1 MEASVVAVWYALFV
15 GFFITKKLSL
25 KEVFNAMKLANI
37 STGTILIVVGVS
49 TIFGRFLTMYQIPQ
63 QLAAQMML
71 YTTNP
76 ILILLLIAALL
87 FFLGMFMETLAT
99 IVVLAPVFLPI
110 IKSVGIDPV
119 FFGVFWV
126 ITNEIA
132 LLTPPLGVNLF
143 IAMNLSNLPL
153 ERVAKGACP
162 YIFLLILVVFFL
174 IFFPDVVTFLPKALG
189 MY

>member
-1 MEASVVAVWYALFV
+1 
-15 GFFITKKLSL
+15 
-25 KEVFNAMKLANI
+25 
-37 STGTILIVVGVS
+37 
-49 TIFGRFLTMYQIPQ
+49 
-63 QLAAQMML
+63 
-71 YTTNP
+71 
-76 ILILLLIAALL
+76 
-87 FFLGMFMETLAT
+87 MFMETLAT

-174 IFFPDVVTFLPKALG
+174 IFCPDVVTFLPKALG

>member
-1 MEASVVAVWYALFV
+1 MIATAVCVALGMGIYRMKWNIFEEMIKKTV
-15 GFFITKKLSL
+15 GD
-25 KEVFNAMKLANI
+25 A
-37 STGTILIVVGVS
+37 GVS
-49 TIFGRFLTMYQIPQ
+49 
-63 QLAAQMML
+63 
-71 YTTNP
+71 